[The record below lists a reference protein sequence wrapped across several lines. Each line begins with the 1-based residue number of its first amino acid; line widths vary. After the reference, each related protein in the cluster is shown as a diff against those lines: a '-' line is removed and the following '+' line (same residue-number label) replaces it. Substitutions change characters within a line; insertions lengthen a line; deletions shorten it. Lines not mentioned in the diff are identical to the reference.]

1 MIDNLVC
8 PKCGSVRIYVT
19 HPAKYAIEAYQP
31 KQFDK
36 TTNLLKVRPDVTY
49 AERMGFG
56 KAYDTKVFCED
67 CGDVLY
73 LEEREW

>member
-19 HPAKYAIEAYQP
+19 HPAKYAIEAYQNG
-31 KQFDK
+31 
-36 TTNLLKVRPDVTY
+36 TNTY

-56 KAYDTKVFCED
+56 KAYDTKVFCAD
-67 CGDVLY
+67 CEDVLY
-73 LEEREW
+73 HEEREW